1 MQVSTLTLGDT
12 LNYTT
17 SVPDYSAANG
27 WVLKTRLVPRSTG
40 SAVSLVSTADSTD
53 PSLHRTS
60 QTAAQT
66 AAWTAGVYSWF
77 AYVEKGSEQ
86 YKVGEGTI
94 TLNPNPRTA
103 STLDNRSD
111 AQIALDYVTTALSGK
126 ANGAVMSYRIGD
138 RELRSYP
145 MVELIA
151 LQTQLQT
158 AVKREKRAV
167 LLSKGMADPSKV
179 YVRVARA

>member
-1 MQVSTLTLGDT
+1 MQDTITLGFT
-12 LNYTT
+12 LNFSTA
-17 SVPDYSAANG
+17 VADYPADAS
-27 WVLKTRLVPRSTG
+27 WVLHYRMVPRSGG
-40 SAVSLVSTADSTD
+40 SPVELTSTPDPADTA
-53 PSLHRTS
+53 LHRITS
-60 QTAAQT
+60 AAAVTAG
-66 AAWTAGVYSWF
+66 WTAGVYSWQSW
-77 AYVEKGSEQ
+77 VEKATEKYEIDSGQ
-86 YKVGEGTI
+86 V
-94 TLNPNPRTA
+94 TLRTNPITA